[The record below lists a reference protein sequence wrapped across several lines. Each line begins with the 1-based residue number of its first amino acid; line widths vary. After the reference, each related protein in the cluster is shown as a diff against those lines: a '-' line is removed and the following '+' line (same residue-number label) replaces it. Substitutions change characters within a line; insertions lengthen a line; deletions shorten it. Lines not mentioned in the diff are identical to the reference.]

1 MFSSVVPITLENH
14 KDKKIKPISH
24 FGFAKDL
31 NIAAIMLH
39 EFSRAAALYP
49 IVFLEDKELD
59 QFRPMVLMG
68 FEQGEN
74 LFVTD
79 DGGWKS
85 SYIPAIIRRYPFT
98 LAQTKE
104 AGRFTVC
111 IDEKSD
117 LVNTK
122 EGQSLFTEQGEQS
135 EVLERVKK
143 YLGELQQME
152 RITHEF
158 CKYFAEKNMFTP
170 LNMRVRQANKIKNIA
185 GCYVINEERLNNLSD
200 DRFLELRT
208 KRYLPAVYSH
218 LGSLGQI
225 ERLLR
230 LKDEQ
235 SLEKTEGTEV
245 KKTKSSKKV
254 VHQDE
259 PEENLTV

>member
-1 MFSSVVPITLENH
+1 MFGKVVPITLENH

-31 NIAAIMLH
+31 NIAAVMLH

-74 LFVTD
+74 LFVTE

-98 LAQTKE
+98 LAQTQD

-117 LVNTK
+117 LINTE
-122 EGQSLFTEQGEQS
+122 EGQSLFNEKGEQG

-152 RITHEF
+152 RITHDF
-158 CKYFAEKNMFTP
+158 CKYIAEKNLFTP
-170 LNMRVRQANKIKNIA
+170 LNMRVRQSDKIKNIS

-200 DRFLELRT
+200 ELFLELRA
-208 KRYLPAVYSH
+208 KRFLTPIYSH
-218 LGSLGQI
+218 LSSLGQV

-235 SLEKTEGTEV
+235 STAGV
-245 KKTKSSKKV
+245 KKAKGSKKV
-254 VHQDE
+254 IHQDA
-259 PEENLTV
+259 PEQDIAV